1 MRDLTSP
8 LDGLESPFGTSRGFT
23 PYSLFSSGQ
32 QGFWYDPSDFST
44 MFQDAAG
51 TTPVTATGQAVG
63 LIRDKSGKG
72 NHASQA
78 SATSRPLLQQD
89 ASGFYY
95 LSFDGSNDSLATAA
109 IDFTATDKMSLCLG
123 VRKNA
128 DGANAI
134 IAELSVSRAANAGSF
149 ALLGPGTNVT
159 GDYLFRSRGSIDA
172 VTAATPAS
180 YAAPITNV
188 LTCLG
193 DISGDVSNLRIN
205 GALVVTGSNDQGTG
219 NYGNYALYI
228 GQRGGTTLTFS
239 GRIYSMVGVGSALS
253 ASQIA
258 STEAWVNAKTG
269 AF

>member
-51 TTPVTATGQAVG
+51 TIPVAAQNDPVG

-72 NHASQA
+72 NHASQS
-78 SATSRPLLQQD
+78 SATSRPLLKQD
-89 ASGFYY
+89 GTGRYY
-95 LSFDGSNDSLATAA
+95 LAFDASNDSLATSA
-109 IDFTATDKMSLCLG
+109 IDFTATDKMTLCLG
-123 VRKNA
+123 VRKVV

-134 IAELSVSRAANAGSF
+134 IAELSASRATNAGSF

-159 GDYLFRSRGSIDA
+159 GDYLFRSRGSTDA

-180 YAAPITNV
+180 YAAPVTNV

-193 DISGDVSNLRIN
+193 DISGDVSNLRVN

-228 GQRGGTTLTFS
+228 GSRGGTTLRYN
-239 GRIYSMVGVGSALS
+239 GRIYSIVGVGSALS
-253 ASQIA
+253 AAQLA
-258 STEAWVNAKTG
+258 STESWVNAKTG